1 MPDKSNALTL
11 NAVTGLTEREVPLR
25 EHPGRRSLPLETRTL
40 GAESPLAQCGQ
51 GTLNL
56 SSAFMGRARGQKC
69 PPPQM
74 ANTYATS
81 QKRDYFFTGYMHQV
95 HTKCF
100 PHGWRGRAHKASN
113 LFQMRSLRVAGLCFK
128 QTTQPLML
136 FLPNFIVFRSL
147 IQTSLQ
153 VKTHNSNLLGCTD
166 TLHLCV
172 TSDFSSLKSFRHQG
186 NQQLQATQWEILQSS
201 GWWERETTCRKP
213 GDLLHYKFGT

>member
-1 MPDKSNALTL
+1 MPDKSNPLTL
-11 NAVTGLTEREVPLR
+11 STVTGLTEREVPLR
-25 EHPGRRSLPLETRTL
+25 QHPGRRSLPLETRTL

-56 SSAFMGRARGQKC
+56 SSAFMERARGKKR
-69 PPPQM
+69 PPPKT
-74 ANTYATS
+74 ANTCATS
-81 QKRDYFFTGYMHQV
+81 QTRDYLFTGYMHQV

-100 PHGWRGRAHKASN
+100 PHGWRARAHKGWN
-113 LFQMRSLRVAGLCFK
+113 VFQMRSLRVAGLCFK
-128 QTTQPLML
+128 RTPQPLMP

-153 VKTHNSNLLGCTD
+153 VKTRISNLVGCTD

-172 TSDFSSLKSFRHQG
+172 TSDFSLKSFRHQG

-201 GWWERETTCRKP
+201 GWWEREI
-213 GDLLHYKFGT
+213 YM